1 MEPVNSGL
9 SSTDIYNIAK
19 ALRIR
24 SITTVALCEHGDR
37 ASTCYMGAYFK
48 PLGPI
53 AYSGKLECF
62 LVGVSDN
69 REWVRYI
76 PKYHQ
81 ALVDAH
87 DSELPVIIA

>member
-1 MEPVNSGL
+1 VEPVNSGL

-53 AYSGKLECF
+53 AYSGKL
-62 LVGVSDN
+62 DN
-69 REWVRYI
+69 SGNINNLKE
-76 PKYHQ
+76 
-81 ALVDAH
+81 ALVCIGLVTRPGTKLAFPKKLGDFAQ
-87 DSELPVIIA
+87 